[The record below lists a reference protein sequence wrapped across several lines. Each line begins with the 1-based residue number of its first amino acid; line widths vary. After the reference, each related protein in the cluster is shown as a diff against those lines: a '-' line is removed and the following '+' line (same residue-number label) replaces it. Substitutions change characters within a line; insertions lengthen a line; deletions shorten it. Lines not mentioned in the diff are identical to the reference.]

1 MYEVIVETAIYG
13 QKTKECHDYMILGVF
28 QVSYR
33 NIRIITDSY
42 NCKIPSILRGRS
54 HIIT

>member
-28 QVSYR
+28 QVSNR

-54 HIIT
+54 HIT